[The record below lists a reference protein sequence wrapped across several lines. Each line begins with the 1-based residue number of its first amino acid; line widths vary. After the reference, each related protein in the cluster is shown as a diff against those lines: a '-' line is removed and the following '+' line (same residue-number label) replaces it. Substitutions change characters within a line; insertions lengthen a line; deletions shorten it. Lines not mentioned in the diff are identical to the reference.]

1 MLNIF
6 LCFLVTLDTCKYS
19 ENKAYF
25 SASTVIKLF
34 LYLGDV
40 LERRKSDSV

>member
-6 LCFLVTLDTCKYS
+6 LVFVVTLDGCKYS

-25 SASTVIKLF
+25 IVSTAIKLF
-34 LYLGDV
+34 LCLGTY
-40 LERRKSDSV
+40 